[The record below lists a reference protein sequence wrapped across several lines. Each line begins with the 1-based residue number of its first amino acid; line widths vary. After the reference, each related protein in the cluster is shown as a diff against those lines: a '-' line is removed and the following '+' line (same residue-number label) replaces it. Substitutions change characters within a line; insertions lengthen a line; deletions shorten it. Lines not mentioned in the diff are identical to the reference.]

1 MNLIRTIA
9 DTRHVV
15 CALLAFTCLPLTA
28 LAEPYLAVETG
39 LKCANCH
46 VNPSGGGKRTQFG
59 SIYAR
64 TQIGAHVVGDAS
76 TPWTGE
82 VARWFALGGNLRGG
96 YESVDIPGVEE
107 QSDSDLSRA
116 TLYAELRAIPNL
128 LSFYFDEKVAPD
140 DVENREAFLL
150 LTPKQGKYTIK
161 AGQFFLP
168 FGLRIQDDNAFVRQS
183 SGINFLTPE
192 DGLELGLEL
201 PKWSAQVAVSEADG
215 GGSESDSTDHVS
227 LSAAYV
233 KPRWRVGAS
242 YNVNDDPLGDRN
254 MQGVF
259 AGWRTGRISWLAE
272 LDFIT
277 DELAAGDQEIYASL
291 LEGNWRFRKGH
302 NLKVTYEYLEPQRDR
317 DEDEQERYSV
327 VWEYSPMQFLQGRV
341 GMRWYNGI
349 PNFPTS
355 NRDELFVELHAYF

>member
-1 MNLIRTIA
+1 VNFSKTFVH
-9 DTRHVV
+9 TRPAV
-15 CALLAFTCLPLTA
+15 CALLALACLPFA
-28 LAEPYLAVETG
+28 AFAEPYLAVETG

-64 TQIGAHVVGDAS
+64 TQIGARVVGDAS
-76 TPWTGE
+76 TP

-96 YESVDIPGVEE
+96 YESVDIPGSDE
-107 QSDSDLSRA
+107 QSESDISRA

-140 DVENREAFLL
+140 DVETREAFVL

-161 AGQFFLP
+161 AGQLFLP
-168 FGLRIQDDNAFVRQS
+168 FGLRLLDDNAFVRQS

-192 DGLELGLEL
+192 DGIELGLEL
-201 PKWSAQVAVSEADG
+201 PKWSAQAAVSEADG

-233 KPRWRVGAS
+233 RPRFRVGAS
-242 YNVNDDPLGDRN
+242 YNVNDDPLGDRD
-254 MQGVF
+254 MLGVF

-277 DELAAGDQEIYASL
+277 DELTAGDQEIYASL

-302 NLKVTYEYLEPQRDR
+302 NLKATYEYLEPDRDR
-317 DEDEQERYSV
+317 DEDQQERYSL

-349 PNFPTS
+349 PNFPSS